1 MPQLV
6 ISLPDAGEV
15 IHELTESKI
24 TVGRSADNVIS
35 LDDASVSSHHAELTR
50 TNDGYLLKDLGST
63 NGTRLNRRAVT
74 GEPETLKEGDRLRFG
89 KVEAIYES
97 NHQKQTPP
105 PPKEE
110 AVAATPA
117 ASSRPPADF
126 GNASPF
132 RRKNAKKNPLSLVA
146 IAVAGLGALAAAAA
160 AYTVSQ
166 ITPPTL

>member
-15 IHELTESKI
+15 IHELTQERI
-24 TVGRSADNVIS
+24 TVGRSDDNTIP

-50 TNDGYLLKDLGST
+50 KNGGYFLKDLGST
-63 NGTRLNRRAVT
+63 NGTRLNRTPVSA
-74 GEPETLKEGDRLRFG
+74 EQPLKEGDRLRFG

-97 NHQKQTPP
+97 NHKQQPLP

-110 AVAATPA
+110 AASATPA
-117 ASSRPPADF
+117 TDSRPPADF

-132 RRKNAKKNPLSLVA
+132 HRKNVKKDPLNLIAIVVA
-146 IAVAGLGALAAAAA
+146 VIGLLAAAAVA
-160 AYTVSQ
+160 MTISQ
-166 ITPPTL
+166 VTPPAL